1 MAVEFG
7 PTLHRIAKIVFF
19 LDNKDLS
26 QQFMELA
33 TYKMI
38 IWDDRDEVIPDSSSL
53 KGGIFMNLLNI
64 KKQSTCRKYIK
75 DD

>member
-1 MAVEFG
+1 
-7 PTLHRIAKIVFF
+7 
-19 LDNKDLS
+19 
-26 QQFMELA
+26 MELA